1 MVILSPGKKSAK
13 IVPAG
18 PHWIML
24 AVELRARA
32 RFNRFRHHAHGHGAS
47 SDANGGVGKCDTV
60 SCERTDGLP
69 TSAPGS
75 QVTTVSV

>member
-24 AVELRARA
+24 AIELRARL
-32 RFNRFRHHAHGHGAS
+32 RLNRFRHHAHGHGAS
-47 SDANGGVGKCDTV
+47 SDANGGVGKCDGGN
-60 SCERTDGLP
+60 CDWMDGLP
-69 TSAPGS
+69 TVAR
-75 QVTTVSV
+75 